1 MAAQTDDSKYF
12 VREIEKND
20 GCVLRM
26 KQCYM
31 GDVGCV
37 VWDAAIVLAKYL
49 ETKQFY
55 EPSTGVNMWCGRT
68 VVELGAGTGV
78 VGLMAATLGAQVI
91 VTDLEDLQTLL
102 SANIQENQPLI
113 KSGSI
118 SAKVLKWFVAL
129 FNIAMKYVV
138 HKLHIC
144 YTLTLFLFLPR
155 GEDVSELL
163 PHPHYILMAD
173 CIYYEQSISP
183 LVETLKQLSGPETSI
198 ICCYEQRTEGVN
210 PEVERRFFELLQQ
223 DFTCEK
229 IPSDKQDP
237 EFSSPDIHILH
248 IQRKH

>member
-1 MAAQTDDSKYF
+1 MPTVSTLANMAAEIEASKYF

-26 KQCYM
+26 KQCYI

-37 VWDAAIVLAKYL
+37 VWDAAIVLSKYL

-55 EPSTGVNMWCGRT
+55 DPSAGANVWCGRT

-78 VGLMAATLGAQVI
+78 VGLMAATLGAQVM
-91 VTDLEDLQTLL
+91 VTDLEDLQSLL
-102 SANIQENQPLI
+102 DANIQENKSLI

-118 SAKVLKWFVAL
+118 SAKVLKW
-129 FNIAMKYVV
+129 
-138 HKLHIC
+138 
-144 YTLTLFLFLPR
+144 

-163 PHPHYILMAD
+163 PPPHYILMAD
-173 CIYYEQSISP
+173 CIYYEQSIGP

-198 ICCYEQRTEGVN
+198 ICCYEQRTEGIN
-210 PEVERRFFELLQQ
+210 PEVEGKFFELLQQ
-223 DFTCEK
+223 NFRCEK

-248 IQRKH
+248 IRRKD